1 MALSQR
7 DFNAAMFL
15 AVTALARRLTGEDLC
30 ITLSCEDGNVHTIT
44 GDARFE
50 TWLHDGQSTVSHEV
64 TREAREMPP
73 LVVSQ
78 ARSVA
83 K

>member
-15 AVTALARRLTGEDLC
+15 AITALAKRLTGESLC
-30 ITLSCEDGNVHTIT
+30 ISLSCEDGNVHTIT
-44 GDARFE
+44 GDDRFE
-50 TWLHDGQSTVSHEV
+50 TWLPSDRHTVPYEV
-64 TREAREMPP
+64 TREAQEWPP
-73 LVVSQ
+73 EVVWQ
-78 ARSVA
+78 ARDAA